1 MSMRATWNGR
11 VLAESNQT
19 KVVEG
24 NHYFPP
30 ESLNGEYFQES
41 SHHSTCPWKGQASY
55 YAVVIDGEVN
65 RNAAWYYPAPSKAA
79 RQIKD
84 QVAFWNGVKLQRVS
98 EEGEPEH
105 GHNSLIG
112 ALFGR

>member
-1 MSMRATWNGR
+1 MPMRATWNGR
-11 VLAESNQT
+11 VLAESSQT

-30 ESLNGEYFQES
+30 ESINWEYFQES
-41 SHHSTCPWKGQASY
+41 SHHSTCPWKEQASY
-55 YAVVIDGEVN
+55 YDVVVDGEVN
-65 RNAAWYYPAPSKAA
+65 RNAAGYYTAHSKAA

-84 QVAFWNGVKLQRVS
+84 HVDFWYGVKVQRLS

-105 GHNSLIG
+105 GHKSLVS